1 MPAYLGSSPGIKIA
15 GAQFWNTLVKRGTLK
30 KTVLSIISPN
40 QYSRIDKKEAGEL
53 PFDRFYRLSTS
64 KLSSLSNVG
73 ANDGS
78 MALKCD
84 HTSRESSRNI
94 SLAPCVTNILLQSCG
109 CPNSNSLVRIVSAV
123 VLVLRKRL
131 TAKVKQKAIQKPKNL
146 KQTVTIIIPHIFAVA
161 FNC

>member
-1 MPAYLGSSPGIKIA
+1 M
-15 GAQFWNTLVKRGTLK
+15 KRGTLK

-40 QYSRIDKKEAGEL
+40 QYSGIDKKEAGEL
-53 PFDRFYRLSTS
+53 PFDRFSRLSTF

-94 SLAPCVTNILLQSCG
+94 SLAPCVTNKDRMFCYSH
-109 CPNSNSLVRIVSAV
+109 VAV
-123 VLVLRKRL
+123 PIAIRL
-131 TAKVKQKAIQKPKNL
+131 SESYQL
-146 KQTVTIIIPHIFAVA
+146 
-161 FNC
+161 

>member
-1 MPAYLGSSPGIKIA
+1 MPAYLGSSPDIKIA
-15 GAQFWNTLVKRGTLK
+15 GAQFWNTLVKRGDFK
-30 KTVLSIISPN
+30 KDCFIHNQSQQEPITRAPGPN

-84 HTSRESSRNI
+84 HTSR
-94 SLAPCVTNILLQSCG
+94 
-109 CPNSNSLVRIVSAV
+109 
-123 VLVLRKRL
+123 
-131 TAKVKQKAIQKPKNL
+131 
-146 KQTVTIIIPHIFAVA
+146 
-161 FNC
+161 